1 MDQGSMFWP
10 HPEKLTKRNRQLK
23 NQLIT
28 AKIKLRSSW
37 QIKSQHETTEEEP
50 DFSSDGCYEP
60 DNETDTA
67 SESEEDVDISGD
79 RYMFFTSYHL
89 ELT

>member
-1 MDQGSMFWP
+1 MFCP

-28 AKIKLRSSW
+28 AK
-37 QIKSQHETTEEEP
+37 IKSQHETTEEEP

-79 RYMFFTSYHL
+79 RYMFFYFLSFRAYVKL
-89 ELT
+89 F

>member
-1 MDQGSMFWP
+1 MLLGQEVPPVKVVEETCDSDDGEEDGNVHESD
-10 HPEKLTKRNRQLK
+10 
-23 NQLIT
+23 
-28 AKIKLRSSW
+28 
-37 QIKSQHETTEEEP
+37 SQHETTEEEP

-60 DNETDTA
+60 DETDTA

-89 ELT
+89 ELM